1 MAERNILV
9 RAFAT
14 LWHAVDGL
22 RKVLHL
28 FVLLFVFAI
37 IIAALSS
44 SAPSLPAQAALLIP
58 LQGDLVEQLDGDPYD
73 RALAEL
79 TNNSRPQVLVRDVID
94 ALDYASQDARIKA
107 VVLDLDGLGGAG
119 LSKVRRISDALMR
132 FKESGKPVI
141 AHADFFSQ
149 SAYYI
154 AAHADEVYLHPEGML
169 LLEGFGVYRNYFKD
183 AIDKLKIDWNVFR
196 VGSYKSFVEPYT
208 RNDMSDEDRS
218 SMSRIL
224 EQLWSIYKEGVSN
237 SRGISAEQI
246 DDLTAGFVRHMEEED
261 VSAAGVALNLGLVD
275 DLLTR
280 QQLRDRI
287 ATFAGRD
294 KDNPTGYRAAALHDY
309 VAHMRL
315 LDGTVTGDKQ
325 IAVVVASG
333 EILDGYQSPGTIGGE
348 STAELLAKAR
358 QDDNVKAVVLRV
370 DSPGGSS
377 FASEIIR
384 HEVLALRAA
393 GKPVVASMGSVAAS
407 GGYWIS
413 MAADQI
419 IASEATITGSIGV
432 FGMFPTFERSLA
444 ALGVYTDGVG
454 TTSMAGV
461 MRADRAMTAESQRL
475 IQARIDENYAEFIG
489 KVADHRGMTTEAV
502 DRIAQ
507 GQVWTGRDALDNGL
521 IDQIGEFT
529 DAVATAADLA
539 GLSESDYSVN
549 YIEPE
554 LSAGE
559 LFALQLL
566 GGAKALGLNVAT
578 FGREPTALQRVAG
591 VLESALRPFA
601 RFNDPRGVYSYCFCE
616 ID

>member
-9 RAFAT
+9 RAFLT
-14 LWHAVDGL
+14 LWRAIDGL

-28 FVLLFVFAI
+28 LVLLFVFAI

-44 SAPSLPAQAALLIP
+44 SAPNLPAQAALLIP

-73 RALAEL
+73 RAIAEL
-79 TNNSRPQVLVRDVID
+79 MDDARPQVLVRDVVA
-94 ALDYASQDARIKA
+94 ALDYAKEDTRIKA
-107 VVLDLDGLGGAG
+107 VVLDLGGLGGAG
-119 LSKVRRISDALMR
+119 LSKLRRIADALAR

-149 SAYYI
+149 SAYYL

-169 LLEGFGVYRNYFKD
+169 FLEGFGVYRNYFKD

-196 VGSYKSFVEPYT
+196 AGSHKSFVEPYT

-237 SRGISAEQI
+237 ARGVSIEKI
-246 DDLTAGFVRHMEEED
+246 DELSTEFVRHMEEAD
-261 VSAAGVALNLGLVD
+261 ISAAGVAVKFGLVD
-275 DLLTR
+275 DLMTR

-287 ATFAGRD
+287 ASFAGRD
-294 KDNPTGYRAAALHDY
+294 KEDPAGYRAAVMHDY
-309 VAHMRL
+309 VAQMRL
-315 LDGTVTGDKQ
+315 LDGSLTGDSQ

-333 EILDGYQSPGTIGGE
+333 DILDGYQPPGTIGGE

-358 QDDNVKAVVLRV
+358 QDDSIKAVVLRV
-370 DSPGGSS
+370 DSPGGSA

-384 HEVLALRAA
+384 HEVLALRDA

-413 MAADQI
+413 MPADQI
-419 IASEATITGSIGV
+419 VASEATITGSIGV
-432 FGMFPTFERSLA
+432 FGMYPTFERSLA
-444 ALGVYTDGVG
+444 ALGIYTDGVG

-461 MRADRAMTAESQRL
+461 LRADRAMTAESQRL
-475 IQARIDENYAEFIG
+475 IQALIDENYAEFIS
-489 KVADHRGMTTEAV
+489 KVADHRGMTIEAV

-521 IDQIGEFT
+521 IDQIGEFA

-539 GLSESDYSVN
+539 GLGEGEYSLQ

-559 LFALQLL
+559 LFALQLF
-566 GGAKALGLNVAT
+566 GGAKALGLDFVSY
-578 FGREPTALQRVAG
+578 GRKPTALQRVAG
-591 VLESALRPFA
+591 VVEAALRPFA
-601 RFNDPRGVYSYCFCE
+601 RFNDPRGVYSYCFCGVE
-616 ID
+616 

>member
-1 MAERNILV
+1 VAQRNILV
-9 RAFAT
+9 RGLSA
-14 LWHAVDGL
+14 LWRAADGI

-28 FVLLFVFAI
+28 LVLLVVFAV

-44 SAPSLPAQAALLIP
+44 SAPKLPAQAALLIP

-73 RALAEL
+73 RAIAEL
-79 TNNSRPQVLVRDVID
+79 TDDARPQVLVRDVVA
-94 ALDYASQDARIKA
+94 ALEYAKDDARIKA
-107 VVLDLDGLGGAG
+107 VVLDVGGLGGGG
-119 LSKVRRISDALMR
+119 LSKVRRVADALTR
-132 FKESGKPVI
+132 FRESGKPVI

-149 SAYYI
+149 SAYYL
-154 AAHADEVYLHPEGML
+154 AAHADEVYLHPDGLLVIEGY
-169 LLEGFGVYRNYFKD
+169 GVYRNYYKD

-196 VGSYKSFVEPYT
+196 AGTHKSFVEPYT

-218 SMSRIL
+218 SLSRIL
-224 EQLWSIYKEGVSN
+224 EQLWSVYKDGVSN
-237 SRGISAEQI
+237 ARGIAPEQI
-246 DDLTAGFVRHMEEED
+246 DEMIAGFVQQLEASD
-261 VSAAGVALNLGLVD
+261 VNAAGVAVNLGLVD

-294 KDNPTGYRAAALHDY
+294 KKDPSGYRAAAMYDY
-309 VAHMRL
+309 VAQMRL
-315 LDGTVTGDKQ
+315 LDGAPAEASK

-333 EILDGYQSPGTIGGE
+333 DILDGYQSPGTIGGE
-348 STAELLAKAR
+348 STASLLAKAR
-358 QDDNVKAVVLRV
+358 LDDNVKAVVLRV

-393 GKPVVASMGSVAAS
+393 GKPVVASMSSVAAS

-419 IASEATITGSIGV
+419 VASESTITGSIGV

-454 TTSMAGV
+454 TSSMAG
-461 MRADRAMTAESQRL
+461 MLRPDRAMSAESQRL
-475 IQARIDENYAEFIG
+475 IQALIDDTYAEFVG

-507 GQVWTGRDALDNGL
+507 GQIWTGRDALDNGL
-521 IDQIGEFT
+521 VDQIGEFAE
-529 DAVATAADLA
+529 AVATAADLA
-539 GLSESDYSVN
+539 SLGEGDYSLQ

-554 LSAGE
+554 LSPGE
-559 LFALQLL
+559 LFVLQLL
-566 GGAKALGLNVAT
+566 GGAKSLGVDIAGI
-578 FGREPTALQRVAG
+578 GREPSALQRVAG
-591 VLESALRPFA
+591 YFEAALRPFA
-601 RFNDPRGVYSYCFCE
+601 RFNDPRGVYSYCFCGVE
-616 ID
+616 